1 MCISVRRIRMG
12 FSSSR
17 RIRCPKREYN
27 LPHPAAAIT
36 SEIIFADMSVL
47 QSPIRLID
55 ERRLQPAARP

>member
-1 MCISVRRIRMG
+1 
-12 FSSSR
+12 
-17 RIRCPKREYN
+17 

-36 SEIIFADMSVL
+36 SEIIFTGMSVL